1 MSASRDQLGSLRRSL
16 AEGRPTLGY
25 LVTTPS
31 VQIVQALARTG
42 VDWLMLDTE
51 HAPVGIESVAAMVAA
66 TGGTPATPIVRV
78 PAARP
83 ELVKPVLDCG
93 ALGVVFPQIASR
105 EEAEAAVR
113 TVRYAPTGQRGY
125 GPTYAALRWGLT
137 NLDYL
142 RAANDAVLSVVLI
155 ESPAGVDALDDILTV
170 DGLDVVAVARGDLSQ
185 SLGVAG
191 QFDHPRLREVVARA
205 EAKILAHG
213 KVALGGIAFSP
224 DDARAM
230 IARGHRFVVLGSD
243 AGLISGAAQRMVQ
256 AIRS

>member
-1 MSASRDQLGSLRRSL
+1 VTASLDQLGSLRRSL